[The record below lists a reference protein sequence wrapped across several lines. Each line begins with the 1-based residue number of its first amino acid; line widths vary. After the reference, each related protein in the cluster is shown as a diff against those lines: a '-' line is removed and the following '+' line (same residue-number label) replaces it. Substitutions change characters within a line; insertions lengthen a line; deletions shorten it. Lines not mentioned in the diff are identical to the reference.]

1 MNLEKKFIDKLDQIS
16 ISKASGSVDVTNPT
30 GFKLLGKG
38 HQGAVFQIDENRC
51 VKIYCRNEDLV
62 RELHSLNLGGKVGI
76 TPKVYFSGDNFIVM
90 EYMTS
95 PTLFEYLDKN
105 PLNKEL
111 VSRIIELLDIFEQI
125 GYNRFDHSARH
136 IYVVPNSKL
145 KIIDVVHMI
154 KKEPV
159 YLAEKLI
166 SDMGVNANEF
176 IRLVKETS
184 PKWYKRW
191 ETDTGFADLM
201 MKVNR
206 KA

>member
-1 MNLEKKFIDKLDQIS
+1 MNLEKQFVDKLDQIS
-16 ISKASGSVDVTNPT
+16 IAKASGSVEVTNPT
-30 GFKLLGKG
+30 SFKLIGKG
-38 HQGAVFQIDENRC
+38 HQGAVFQIDDHRC
-51 VKIYCRNEDLV
+51 VKIYCRPEDLE
-62 RELHSLNLGGKVGI
+62 RERHSLKLGEKVGI

-95 PTLFEYLDKN
+95 PSLFEHLEKN

-111 VSRIIELLDIFEQI
+111 AAKIIELLDLFEKV

-154 KKEPV
+154 KSEPV

-166 SDMGVNANEF
+166 SDMGEKAPEF
-176 IRLVKETS
+176 IKLVKEMS
-184 PKWYKRW
+184 SKWYKRW
-191 ETDTGFADLM
+191 EKDAGFADLM
-201 MKVNR
+201 MKLNS
-206 KA
+206 KP